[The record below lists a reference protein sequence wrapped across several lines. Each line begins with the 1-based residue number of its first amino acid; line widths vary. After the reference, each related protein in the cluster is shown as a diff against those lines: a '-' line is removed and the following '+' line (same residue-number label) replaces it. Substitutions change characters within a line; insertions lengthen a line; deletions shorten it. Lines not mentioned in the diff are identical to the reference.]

1 MEVMKIQGVGK
12 RYGRRWA
19 LKDINVDLQSGEI
32 LGIIGES
39 GSGKTTLLR
48 TMAGLVRP
56 NRGEVLLE
64 NRPIQSHQKD
74 FYQNVQMIFQDAR
87 SSFDPQKTIGQSFDE
102 VQRHLCNVKVDN
114 GEHLAKVG
122 LSSECEHC
130 YPHQLSGGQ
139 CQRAAIARALLV
151 MPKVLLCDEITS
163 ALDVCVQKSI
173 IELLVDLRKSNH
185 ISVVFVS
192 HNLALV
198 SNFCDR
204 ILIMYDG
211 EIVEQGRTEEVL
223 HHPKNSYT
231 KDLLGHILLI

>member
-64 NRPIQSHQKD
+64 NRTIQSHQKD

-102 VQRHLCNVKVDN
+102 VQRHLCNVKADN
-114 GEHLAKVG
+114 GEQLAKVG
-122 LSSECEHC
+122 LSSECEHY

-163 ALDVCVQKSI
+163 ALDVCVQKNI
-173 IELLVDLRKSNH
+173 IELLVNLRKSNH
-185 ISVVFVS
+185 ISVAFVS
-192 HNLALV
+192 HDLALV

-231 KDLLGHILLI
+231 KDLLGHILFI

>member
-64 NRPIQSHQKD
+64 NRPIQSYQKD

-114 GEHLAKVG
+114 GEQLAKVG

-163 ALDVCVQKSI
+163 ALDVCVQKNI

-192 HNLALV
+192 HDLALV

-204 ILIMYDG
+204 ILIM
-211 EIVEQGRTEEVL
+211 
-223 HHPKNSYT
+223 
-231 KDLLGHILLI
+231 

>member
-1 MEVMKIQGVGK
+1 MEVMKIQGVEK

-114 GEHLAKVG
+114 GEQLAKVG

-130 YPHQLSGGQ
+130 YSHQLSGGQ

-163 ALDVCVQKSI
+163 ALDVCVQQNI

-185 ISVVFVS
+185 ISVI
-192 HNLALV
+192 A
-198 SNFCDR
+198 
-204 ILIMYDG
+204 Y
-211 EIVEQGRTEEVL
+211 
-223 HHPKNSYT
+223 
-231 KDLLGHILLI
+231 

>member
-114 GEHLAKVG
+114 GEQLAKVG

-139 CQRAAIARALLV
+139 CQRAAIARALLHS
-151 MPKVLLCDEITS
+151 MS
-163 ALDVCVQKSI
+163 VCK
-173 IELLVDLRKSNH
+173 
-185 ISVVFVS
+185 
-192 HNLALV
+192 
-198 SNFCDR
+198 R
-204 ILIMYDG
+204 IL
-211 EIVEQGRTEEVL
+211 L
-223 HHPKNSYT
+223 NCW
-231 KDLLGHILLI
+231 